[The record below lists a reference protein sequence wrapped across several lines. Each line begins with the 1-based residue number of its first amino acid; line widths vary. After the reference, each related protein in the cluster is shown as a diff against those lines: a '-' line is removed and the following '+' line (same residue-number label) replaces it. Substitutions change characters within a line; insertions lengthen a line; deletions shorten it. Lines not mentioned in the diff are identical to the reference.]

1 MHLGALF
8 SAINNDVQEN
18 AMIQNAESDDD
29 VKLLETVD
37 DIADGAINACRF
49 FGNTVLATGSG

>member
-29 VKLLETVD
+29 VKLLEMVD

-49 FGNTVLATGSG
+49 FGNAILATGSG